1 MRSMSECKAII
12 FDMDGLMIDTERLA
26 LKAWQLAG
34 ADFGFPISDDIFIT
48 MVGRNRWDSDRTLV
62 EVFGSDFPVDA
73 VRKRYRTYV
82 DGWINEGKLAV
93 KSGLLELLG
102 FLDEISMP
110 RAVATSTEYERAV
123 HKLALTN
130 LLDRF
135 SVVIAGDQVQN
146 GKPAPD
152 IFLAAAMRLDILP
165 ERCLVLEDSDAGI
178 QSAYDAGMTPVM
190 IPDMK
195 PPSEKSLAFAHRI
208 FEGLEEFHDYFRESL
223 KSM

>member
-1 MRSMSECKAII
+1 
-12 FDMDGLMIDTERLA
+12 MIDTERLA

-62 EVFGSDFPVDA
+62 EIFGSDFPVDA

-82 DGWINEGKLAV
+82 DGWIDEGKLAV
-93 KSGLLELLG
+93 KSGLLELLN
-102 FLDEISMP
+102 FLYEISMP
-110 RAVATSTEYERAV
+110 KAVATSTEYERAI
-123 HKLALTN
+123 HKLSLVD
-130 LLDRF
+130 LLDHF
-135 SVVIAGDQVQN
+135 PVVIAGDQVQK

-152 IFLAAAMRLDILP
+152 IFLAAAARLDILP

-178 QSAYDAGMTPVM
+178 QAAYDAGMIPVM

-195 PPSEKSLAFAHRI
+195 PPSEKSLAFVHKV
-208 FEGLEEFHDYFRESL
+208 FGGLEEFHDYFQESL
-223 KSM
+223 ELM

>member
-1 MRSMSECKAII
+1 
-12 FDMDGLMIDTERLA
+12 MIDTERLA

-34 ADFGFPISDDIFIT
+34 TDFGFPISDDIFIT

-62 EVFGSDFPVDA
+62 EIFGSDFPVDA

-82 DGWINEGKLAV
+82 DGWIDEGKLVV

-110 RAVATSTEYERAV
+110 RAVATSTEYDRAIY
-123 HKLALTN
+123 KLSLTD
-130 LLDRF
+130 LLDYF
-135 SVVIAGDQVQN
+135 PIVIAGDQVQK

-152 IFLAAAMRLDILP
+152 IFLATAVQLGILP
-165 ERCLVLEDSDAGI
+165 EHCLVLEDSDAGI
-178 QSAYDAGMTPVM
+178 QAAYEAGMTPVM

-208 FEGLEEFHDYFRESL
+208 FEGLEEFHDYFRENL
-223 KSM
+223 QLM

>member
-1 MRSMSECKAII
+1 
-12 FDMDGLMIDTERLA
+12 MIDTERLA

-62 EVFGSDFPVDA
+62 EIFGSDFPVDA

-82 DGWINEGKLAV
+82 DGWIDEGKLV
-93 KSGLLELLG
+93 IKSGLLELLD

-110 RAVATSTEYERAV
+110 KAVATSTEYERAIY
-123 HKLALTN
+123 KLALTN
-130 LLDRF
+130 LLNHF
-135 SVVIAGDQVQN
+135 PVVIAGDQIEK

-152 IFLAAAMRLDILP
+152 IFLAAAARLDILP
-165 ERCLVLEDSDAGI
+165 KRCLVLEDSDAGI
-178 QSAYDAGMTPVM
+178 QAAYNAGMTPVM
-190 IPDMK
+190 IPDIK
-195 PPSEKSLAFAHRI
+195 PPSEKSLAFVHKI

-223 KSM
+223 GLI

>member
-1 MRSMSECKAII
+1 M
-12 FDMDGLMIDTERLA
+12 
-26 LKAWQLAG
+26 
-34 ADFGFPISDDIFIT
+34 
-48 MVGRNRWDSDRTLV
+48 
-62 EVFGSDFPVDA
+62 
-73 VRKRYRTYV
+73 RKRYRTYV
-82 DGWINEGKLAV
+82 DGWIDEGKLAV

-208 FEGLEEFHDYFRESL
+208 FEGLEEFHDYFRKSL
-223 KSM
+223 GLI

>member
-1 MRSMSECKAII
+1 MSECKAII
-12 FDMDGLMIDTERLA
+12 FDMDGLMIDTERMA

-34 ADFGFPISDDIFIT
+34 ADFGFPISADIFIT

-82 DGWINEGKLAV
+82 DGWIDEGKLAV

-110 RAVATSTEYERAV
+110 KAVATSTEYERAI
-123 HKLALTN
+123 HKLSLVN
-130 LLDRF
+130 LLDHF
-135 SVVIAGDQVQN
+135 PVVIAGDQVQK

-152 IFLAAAMRLDILP
+152 IFLAAAVQLHILP
-165 ERCLVLEDSDAGI
+165 ENCIVLEDSDAGI
-178 QSAYDAGMTPVM
+178 QAAYNAGMTPVM

-195 PPSEKSLAFAHRI
+195 PPSEKSLAFVHRI

-223 KSM
+223 ELM

>member
-34 ADFGFPISDDIFIT
+34 ADFGYPISDEIFIT
-48 MVGRNRWDSDRTLV
+48 MVGRNRRDSDCILV
-62 EVFGSDFPVDA
+62 EIFGSDFPVDA
-73 VRKRYRTYV
+73 VRKKRRTYV
-82 DGWINEGKLAV
+82 DGWIDEGKLAV

-102 FLDEISMP
+102 FLGEISMP
-110 RAVATSTEYERAV
+110 KAVATSTGYERAV
-123 HKLALTN
+123 YKLSLTN
-130 LLDRF
+130 LLEHF
-135 SVVIAGDQVQN
+135 PIVIAGDQIQK

-152 IFLAAAMRLDILP
+152 IFLAAAAQLGVLP
-165 ERCLVLEDSDAGI
+165 EGCLVLEDSDAGI
-178 QSAYDAGMTPVM
+178 QAAYDAGMTPVM

-208 FEGLEEFHDYFRESL
+208 FGGLEEFHDYLRESL
-223 KSM
+223 ELM

>member
-12 FDMDGLMIDTERLA
+12 FDMDGLMIDTEKLA

-62 EVFGSDFPVDA
+62 DIFGSDFPVDA
-73 VRKRYRTYV
+73 VRKKYRTYL
-82 DGWINEGKLAV
+82 DGWIDEGKLAV
-93 KSGLLELLG
+93 KSGLLDLLG
-102 FLDEISMP
+102 FLGEISMP
-110 RAVATSTEYERAV
+110 KAVATSTEYERAI
-123 HKLALTN
+123 HKLSLTN
-130 LLDRF
+130 LLDHF
-135 SVVIAGDQVQN
+135 PVVIAGDQVQK

-152 IFLAAAMRLDILP
+152 IFFVAAIRLGILP

-178 QSAYDAGMTPVM
+178 QAAYEAGMTPVM

-195 PPSEKSLAFAHRI
+195 PPSEKSRAFAHRI
-208 FEGLEEFHDYFRESL
+208 FSGLEEFHNYFRGSL
-223 KSM
+223 GLM

>member
-1 MRSMSECKAII
+1 MQSINECKAII

-34 ADFGFPISDDIFIT
+34 VDFGFPISDDIFIT

-62 EVFGSDFPVDA
+62 EIFGADFPVDA
-73 VRKRYRTYV
+73 VRKKYRTYL
-82 DGWINEGKLAV
+82 DGWIDEGKLAV
-93 KSGLLELLG
+93 KSGLLELLC

-110 RAVATSTEYERAV
+110 KAVATSTEYERAI

-130 LLDRF
+130 LLDHF
-135 SVVIAGDQVQN
+135 PVVIAGDQVQK

-152 IFLAAAMRLDILP
+152 IFLATAVQLDVLP
-165 ERCLVLEDSDAGI
+165 ENCLVLEDSDAGI
-178 QSAYDAGMTPVM
+178 QAAYDAGMTPVM

-195 PPSEKSLAFAHRI
+195 PPSEESLAFAHRI
-208 FEGLEEFHDYFRESL
+208 FEGLEEFHDYFQQSL
-223 KSM
+223 GLM

>member
-1 MRSMSECKAII
+1 
-12 FDMDGLMIDTERLA
+12 MIDTERMA

-48 MVGRNRWDSDRTLV
+48 MVGRNRRDSDCILV
-62 EVFGSDFPVDA
+62 EIFGSDFPVDA
-73 VRKRYRTYV
+73 VRKKRRTYV
-82 DGWINEGKLAV
+82 DGWIDEGKLAV
-93 KSGLLELLG
+93 KSGLLELLC

-110 RAVATSTEYERAV
+110 KAVATSTGYERAI
-123 HKLALTN
+123 HKLSLTN
-130 LLDRF
+130 LLDHF
-135 SVVIAGDQVQN
+135 PIVIAGDRIEK

-152 IFLAAAMRLDILP
+152 IFLAAAARLNILP
-165 ERCLVLEDSDAGI
+165 ERCLVLEDSDTGI
-178 QSAYDAGMTPVM
+178 QAAYEAGMIPVM

-223 KSM
+223 ELI

>member
-1 MRSMSECKAII
+1 MRSISECKAII
-12 FDMDGLMIDTERLA
+12 FDMDGLMIDTESLA

-34 ADFGFPISDDIFIT
+34 TDFGFPISDDIFIT

-82 DGWINEGKLAV
+82 DGWIDEGKLAV
-93 KSGLLELLG
+93 KSGLLELLS

-110 RAVATSTEYERAV
+110 RAVATSTEYERAIY
-123 HKLALTN
+123 KLSLVN
-130 LLDRF
+130 LLDHF
-135 SVVIAGDQVQN
+135 SVVIAGDQVQK

-152 IFLAAAMRLDILP
+152 IFLAAAARLHILP
-165 ERCLVLEDSDAGI
+165 ENCLVLEDSDAGI
-178 QSAYDAGMTPVM
+178 QAAYDAGMTPVM

-195 PPSEKSLAFAHRI
+195 PPSDKSLASAHRI

-223 KSM
+223 ESM

>member
-1 MRSMSECKAII
+1 MSECKAII

-82 DGWINEGKLAV
+82 DGWIDEGKLAV

-102 FLDEISMP
+102 FLDEISIP
-110 RAVATSTEYERAV
+110 KAVATSTEYERAI
-123 HKLALTN
+123 HKLSLVN
-130 LLDRF
+130 LLDHVP
-135 SVVIAGDQVQN
+135 VVIAGDQVQK

-152 IFLAAAMRLDILP
+152 IFLAAAAQLGILP
-165 ERCLVLEDSDAGI
+165 ENCLVLEDSDAGI
-178 QSAYDAGMTPVM
+178 QAAHEAGMTPVM
-190 IPDMK
+190 IPDIK
-195 PPSEKSLAFAHRI
+195 PPSEKSLAFVHKI

-223 KSM
+223 GLV

>member
-1 MRSMSECKAII
+1 
-12 FDMDGLMIDTERLA
+12 MIDTERLA

-62 EVFGSDFPVDA
+62 EIFGSDFPVDA

-82 DGWINEGKLAV
+82 DGWIDEGKLV
-93 KSGLLELLG
+93 IKSGLLELLD

-110 RAVATSTEYERAV
+110 KAVATSTEYERAIY
-123 HKLALTN
+123 KLALTN
-130 LLDRF
+130 LLNHF
-135 SVVIAGDQVQN
+135 PVVIAGDQIEK

-152 IFLAAAMRLDILP
+152 IFLAAAARLDILP
-165 ERCLVLEDSDAGI
+165 KRCLVLEDSDAGI
-178 QSAYDAGMTPVM
+178 QAAYNAGMTPVM

-195 PPSEKSLAFAHRI
+195 PPSEKSLAFVHKI

-223 KSM
+223 GLI